1 MPTIAAVTLGCKV
14 NAYDTQAMLEQF
26 QRAGYEYADFDS
38 DADIYLINTCTVTG
52 TGDHK
57 SLKLIRR
64 VHREHPDA
72 DIIAAGCLSQISP
85 ESVALEGVR
94 LIIGAANRSK
104 VVELYRQA
112 LSQDAPLD
120 ATVSLKGLEFEPLS
134 TTCQEG
140 RTRAAMKIQEGCDRY
155 CSYCIIPF
163 ARGPVRSMR
172 LEDVLEEAK
181 RLKLAGYK
189 EAVITGIHLMSY
201 GKDTGESLLD
211 AIKLVSEEIGRVRLG
226 SLEPKGITPEFTQGL
241 RGIKGLCPQFH
252 LSLQSGSDTVLRRM
266 NRRYTA
272 QEYLEAC
279 RLLRE
284 AFPLCAVTTDVITG
298 FPGETEAEFKETC
311 AFVQEARLARLH
323 VFPYSRRRGTRAD
336 SLPDQL
342 TETVKRDRA
351 RRLIEIG
358 NKLEEDY
365 VKSLEGSEA
374 EVLFETR
381 TGENECE
388 GYSGSYVRVRAEAEP
403 GEIKT
408 VRLERAE
415 GTVIYGKAAK
425 ED

>member
-1 MPTIAAVTLGCKV
+1 MPRIAAVTLGCKV

-38 DADIYLINTCTVTG
+38 DADVYLINTCTVTG

-85 ESVALEGVR
+85 ESVTLEGVK

-104 VVELYRQA
+104 VVELYREA
-112 LSQDAPLD
+112 LTQTGPLD
-120 ATVSLKGLEFEPLS
+120 ATVSLKGIPFEPLS

-140 RTRAAMKIQEGCDRY
+140 RTRAAMKIQEGCDRF
-155 CSYCIIPF
+155 CSYCIIPY

-172 LEDVLEEAK
+172 LGDVREEAG

-211 AIKLVSEEIGRVRLG
+211 AVKLVSDEIGRVRLG
-226 SLEPKGITPEFTQGL
+226 SLEPKGITPEFVEGL
-241 RGIKGLCPQFH
+241 KQIRGLCPQFH
-252 LSLQSGSDTVLRRM
+252 LSLQSGSDAVLKRM

-279 RLLRE
+279 GRLRE

-298 FPGETEAEFKETC
+298 FPGETEDEFAETC
-311 AFVQEARLARLH
+311 GFVRTARLSRLH

-336 SLPDQL
+336 SLPGQL
-342 TETVKRDRA
+342 SETVKRDRA
-351 RRLIEIG
+351 RQLIEIG
-358 NKLEEDY
+358 NKLEENY

-381 TGENECE
+381 TGEHECE
-388 GYSGSYVRVRAEAEP
+388 GYSGSYVRVRADALP

-415 GTVIYGKAAK
+415 GTLMYGKLTEK
-425 ED
+425 G